1 MMNNHPR
8 AVDAI
13 PSHIMRPFLAHAK
26 QRGEFWYDMF
36 YLCAALGLRNSE
48 CRELK
53 HTHIDWNNH
62 RLHLSDSK
70 TVRSVVTRKA
80 NQNFHRHWIGIA
92 RRWLR
97 EHVRDTHIG
106 LIVRLAS
113 TPEAL
118 EELAHE
124 YGLTSSYRAFYRH
137 YRQHHYANFYQQA
150 SKQAPSGRVIDL
162 SLYPKAYQILS
173 KRYERSHQQGWHY
186 LFPREELGSHKAVG
200 DKPVSR
206 QMVYHVCCQLR
217 AKLETK
223 LKGIRVGLHS
233 CRKFAVQRVVSMTKD
248 IFAASVWVGHGNGRG
263 NLAMTEHYLNRS
275 AHHQERVSK
284 RLGAGIGQF
293 E

>member
-1 MMNNHPR
+1 
-8 AVDAI
+8 
-13 PSHIMRPFLAHAK
+13 
-26 QRGEFWYDMF
+26 MF

-137 YRQHHYANFYQQA
+137 YRQRHYANFY
-150 SKQAPSGRVIDL
+150 
-162 SLYPKAYQILS
+162 
-173 KRYERSHQQGWHY
+173 QQGWHY

-206 QMVYHVCCQLR
+206 QMVYHVCCRLR

-233 CRKFAVQRVVSMTKD
+233 YRKFAVQRVVSMTK
-248 IFAASVWVGHGNGRG
+248 
-263 NLAMTEHYLNRS
+263 HYLNRS